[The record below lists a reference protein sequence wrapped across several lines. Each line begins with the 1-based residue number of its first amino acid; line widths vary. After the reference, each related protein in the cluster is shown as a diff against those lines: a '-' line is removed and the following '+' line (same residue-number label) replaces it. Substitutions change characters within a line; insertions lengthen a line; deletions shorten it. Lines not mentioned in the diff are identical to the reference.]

1 PKFEVNVLIKGAEY
15 PSCIELTLLESN
27 HMPDIAPFDLFEECN
42 HSPFKLPPYPSL
54 ESAIK
59 T

>member
-1 PKFEVNVLIKGAEY
+1 MNVLIKGAEY
-15 PSCIELTLLESN
+15 PSWIELTLLESN